1 VKNKIV
7 NILLVEDEEAH
18 AELMRRA
25 FERYPEKYQ
34 LNIVGTISQ
43 ARLILAE
50 SPPDIVIADM
60 KLPDG
65 DSIELLPGSIEQAEI
80 PFIIITSYGDE
91 HAAVTVIKN
100 GALDY
105 VPKSEEMLANMQRII
120 ERSLR
125 EWVNIVERKHVKGEL
140 QKLSRAVEYSPAA
153 VIVTDLDGN
162 MEYINPKFTEITC
175 YSMDEAIGQN
185 VSVLRSGDTSE
196 NIFDELWA
204 TITSGG
210 DWKGELHNRKKDGSL
225 YWVRSSISGIKD
237 TQSNITHYIFLHED
251 ISHERALS
259 EQLSYQASHD
269 DLTGLIN
276 RREFER
282 RTERLLS
289 TIELDK
295 DEHALCYMDL
305 DQFKVI
311 NDTYGHVAGD
321 ELLRQLA
328 RKLQGTIRKRDT
340 LARLGGDEFGVLME
354 HCTLEQAHRVAD
366 EILKAIMDY
375 QLFWEGNVFRIGVS
389 IGLVGVTEA
398 SGDFTELYKRADAAC
413 YLAKDLGRNRIHTYH
428 PDDTEL
434 AVRHGEM
441 QWVGRINQALDED
454 RFCLYAQ
461 SIVSLDGSDNRHY
474 ELLIRMLGEQGE
486 IIPPG
491 SFLPAAERYNLI
503 EKVDAWVVSHA
514 CALLAEYPLFFE
526 QVSFVSINLS
536 GPSLTN
542 KHFLESILHIF
553 KETGVSPNKVCFEV
567 TETVA
572 VSNLDSAISFIQT
585 LKESGFRFALD
596 DFGSG
601 ISSFGYL
608 KNLPVDY
615 LKIDG
620 MFVKDIVEDPIDYAM
635 VKSINEIG
643 HLMGMQTIAEFVEND
658 EIKVMLTDI
667 GVDYGQGYGLGKPK
681 QLKGLIAQSEL
692 V

>member
-1 VKNKIV
+1 MKNKIV

-105 VPKSEEMLANMQRII
+105 VPKSEEMLANMPRII